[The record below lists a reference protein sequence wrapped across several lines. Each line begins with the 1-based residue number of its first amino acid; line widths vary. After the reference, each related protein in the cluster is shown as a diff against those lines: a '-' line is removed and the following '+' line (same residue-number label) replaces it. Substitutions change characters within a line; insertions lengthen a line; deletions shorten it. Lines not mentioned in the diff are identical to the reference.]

1 MRISFILLLFL
12 GELVVSTS
20 VAFARYFYAGDRSFS
35 FQLPASWQEIPKE
48 ELDKRQKAIKN
59 MWKLNPQAA
68 KINYEYAFQPATQT
82 GYFNQS
88 YLLIR
93 VVRRPL
99 TIREAKSALDF
110 FSQKI
115 TRVRGSDLS
124 NLSLYLND
132 IKDKLPLDQ
141 LIFFQRE
148 KMFLFTFLVRLFTH
162 KEYKGA
168 TAIFLGRDRYIIL
181 YFYFS
186 PQDEA
191 KAIRG
196 FKTILSTFHVKYPYV
211 RPKENKVRILILLG
225 MIVFLLLLF
234 YRVFHSLQT

>member
-1 MRISFILLLFL
+1 MAIRISFILLLFL
-12 GELVVSTS
+12 GELAVSTS
-20 VAFARYFYAGDRSFS
+20 VAFARYFYACDRPFS
-35 FQLPASWQEIPKE
+35 FQLPASWQKIPKE
-48 ELDKRQKAIKN
+48 ELDKRQKAIKDIR
-59 MWKLNPQAA
+59 KLNPQVA
-68 KINYEYAFQPATQT
+68 KINYEYAFQPATQA

-93 VVRRPL
+93 VVRRAL
-99 TIREAKSALDF
+99 TIRKAKSALDF

-132 IKDKLPLDQ
+132 IKDKLLLDR
-141 LIFFQRE
+141 LIFSQRE
-148 KMFLFTFLVRLFTH
+148 KMFLFTSLVRLFTH

-168 TAIFLGRDRYIIL
+168 TVIFLGRDRYVIL

-191 KAIRG
+191 EAIEG
-196 FKTILSTFHVKYPYV
+196 VKTILSTFHVKYPYV
-211 RPKENKVRILILLG
+211 RPKENKVRMLIL
-225 MIVFLLLLF
+225 FR
-234 YRVFHSLQT
+234 YDSLPSSLILPRFS